1 MTSRKVQLE
10 PDDVEKFVE
19 SAAVQHYCLKK
30 KLDENPTMAVG
41 HWIGKKNQMNKI
53 FEEALLCGILTSQRH
68 LGVKVKKETALE
80 VACFEEERR
89 KVHWI
94 K

>member
-1 MTSRKVQLE
+1 MKVQQE
-10 PDDVEKFVE
+10 PDDVKKFVK
-19 SAAVQHYCLKK
+19 SATAQHYCLKK

-41 HWIGKKNQMNKI
+41 HWIGKKDQMNQI
-53 FEEALLCGILTSQRH
+53 FEEALLCGILTSQRD

-89 KVHWI
+89 EVHWI
-94 K
+94 D